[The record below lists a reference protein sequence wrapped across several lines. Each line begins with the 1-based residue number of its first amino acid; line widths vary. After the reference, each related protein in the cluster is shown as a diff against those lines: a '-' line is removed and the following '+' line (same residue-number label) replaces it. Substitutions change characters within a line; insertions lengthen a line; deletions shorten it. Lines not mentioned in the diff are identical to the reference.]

1 MKSQTSHFEGER
13 SLRHPAP
20 LAEPAEAAIEPGP
33 GALER
38 WRVRRMERRQAHLV
52 SDRNRSALAQCL
64 RRTADRALEQDRA
77 RRRFE
82 VLLRARAAAVRDDL
96 LEIADLLEHTDNPDP
111 ACVANLYKLLRDG
124 QGPLYN
130 SEIHISKLRA
140 RLFYARRRLDP
151 LAQASGGD
159 TR

>member
-82 VLLRARAAAVRDDL
+82 VLLALAPRPYATTCSKSPTCSSTPTIQTRRVSRTYTSYSATAR
-96 LEIADLLEHTDNPDP
+96 
-111 ACVANLYKLLRDG
+111 
-124 QGPLYN
+124 PLYN

-140 RLFYARRRLDP
+140 RLFYARAADW
-151 LAQASGGD
+151 